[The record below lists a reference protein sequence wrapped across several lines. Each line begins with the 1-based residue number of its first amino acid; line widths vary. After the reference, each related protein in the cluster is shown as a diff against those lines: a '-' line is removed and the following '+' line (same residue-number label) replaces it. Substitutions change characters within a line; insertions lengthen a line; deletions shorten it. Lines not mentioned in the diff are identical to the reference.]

1 VTAADVVDALIV
13 GGGPAGSTA
22 GALLARA
29 GHRVCL
35 VDKEPFPRFHI
46 GESLLPCDL
55 PIFDQLGIEATQPT
69 FLRKDGA
76 EFHDERI
83 GVGTVFSFADGL
95 PGTPPHAYQVDRAAF
110 DDVLLRNAERSGV
123 DTRLGRRVVSVA
135 PDNGTMTVALADGER
150 LTARYV
156 VDATGQDAMFSH
168 RERSRRPIKD
178 FGVAA
183 VFCHF
188 SGLKD
193 RAWAELAETGNIRV
207 LLIEDGWI
215 WLIPLHERRLS
226 VGVVTRRQGVTTALF
241 DATYAGSPMLQ
252 GLTAGCTRT
261 EPRVIRNFSYRNL
274 APYGPRWCCIGDA
287 ALFLDPVFSTGVS
300 LGMMGAQRTAE
311 ALGGALTAGSE
322 GDPNLMRPV
331 SEHMIVAYRAFGS
344 LVRAFYNTPL
354 VHNVFFAA
362 TPDPAIR
369 SGIISLLAGDVWRD
383 DNVFQHK
390 LLASR
395 RRRFEP
401 YEED

>member
-1 VTAADVVDALIV
+1 MPSMIAYGVAHGIAKLEGRRVTDTDVVIV

-29 GHRVCL
+29 GHRVTL

-55 PIFDQLGIEATQPT
+55 PIFERLGIEATRPT

-83 GVGTVFSFADGL
+83 GVGTTFAFADGL

-110 DDVLLRNAERSGV
+110 DDVLLRNAEHAGV
-123 DTRLGRRVVSVA
+123 DTRLGTRVVAV
-135 PDNGTMTVALADGER
+135 DVENGSAAVTLEGGER
-150 LTARYV
+150 IAARYV

-168 RERSRRPIKD
+168 RQRSRRPIKD

-188 SGLKD
+188 RGLSD
-193 RAWAELAETGNIRV
+193 RAWAELADTGNIRV

-215 WLIPLHERRLS
+215 WVIPLHERRLS
-226 VGVVTRRQGVTTALF
+226 VGVVTRRQGVTTGLF
-241 DATYAGSPMLQ
+241 DASYAASPMLKR
-252 GLTAGCTRT
+252 LTEGCEHT

-274 APYGPRWCCIGDA
+274 APSGRRWCCIGDA

-300 LGMMGAQRTAE
+300 LGMMGAERAAE
-311 ALGGALTAGSE
+311 VLTAALATDTE
-322 GDPNLMRPV
+322 GEPDLMRPV
-331 SEHMIVAYRAFGS
+331 SEHMIVAY
-344 LVRAFYNTPL
+344 
-354 VHNVFFAA
+354 
-362 TPDPAIR
+362 
-369 SGIISLLAGDVWRD
+369 
-383 DNVFQHK
+383 
-390 LLASR
+390 
-395 RRRFEP
+395 
-401 YEED
+401 